1 MRWAVAQAGVRH
13 IARERPAE
21 LAPTRRRVEL
31 RVSQRTS
38 SVKRSRKMTQPT
50 SKLNSESRILWSEGS
65 FETTIF
71 ASGLRRRRFSVRR
84 PAQAPNDSQR
94 I

>member
-31 RVSQRTS
+31 CLAANQQCEALTKDDAAHFEVELGEPNPVER
-38 SVKRSRKMTQPT
+38 
-50 SKLNSESRILWSEGS
+50 RI
-65 FETTIF
+65 I
-71 ASGLRRRRFSVRR
+71 
-84 PAQAPNDSQR
+84 
-94 I
+94 